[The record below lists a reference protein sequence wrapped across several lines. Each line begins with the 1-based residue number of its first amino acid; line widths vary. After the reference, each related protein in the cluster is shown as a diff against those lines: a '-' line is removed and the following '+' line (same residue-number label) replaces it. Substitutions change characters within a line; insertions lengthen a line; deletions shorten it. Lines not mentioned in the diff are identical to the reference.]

1 MNNNHIWISLVVVT
15 LFGNISCKHIS
26 TGDSQILS
34 ARMAVALPHAHA
46 PTPRALPAAVW
57 TGGAMIVW
65 GGVGAPNDVLDRAE
79 GAIYFPAAKRW
90 QEIPKVELASRFHH
104 SAVWTGKY
112 LAVWGGVESRSKE
125 RLSSGWL
132 YNPDTKEWR
141 PISGAQSPSP
151 RSGHSAVWTGKY
163 MIVWGGEADSG
174 VLQDGAMYD
183 PETDTWLAIA
193 TEAAPA
199 ARSFHTVAWSGTSM
213 LVWGGLG
220 EGGDL
225 NTGGV
230 FDPATNS
237 WKQMSNLGA
246 PGSRVS
252 HSAVWTGSKM
262 IVWGGRK
269 DSDQFLNDGAL
280 YDPIKDKWTPLAAA
294 QKIASPR
301 ELHTAVWTD
310 KEMVIWG
317 GQNGES
323 ILSGGAA
330 FNPEK
335 NTWRAIRDNRRSV
348 ARSQHS
354 AVWTG
359 SSMLVFGGRSKTGAF
374 VGNKVGVEI
383 FFENPAESASGN

>member
-1 MNNNHIWISLVVVT
+1 
-15 LFGNISCKHIS
+15 
-26 TGDSQILS
+26 
-34 ARMAVALPHAHA
+34 
-46 PTPRALPAAVW
+46 
-57 TGGAMIVW
+57 
-65 GGVGAPNDVLDRAE
+65 
-79 GAIYFPAAKRW
+79 
-90 QEIPKVELASRFHH
+90 
-104 SAVWTGKY
+104 
-112 LAVWGGVESRSKE
+112 
-125 RLSSGWL
+125 
-132 YNPDTKEWR
+132 
-141 PISGAQSPSP
+141 
-151 RSGHSAVWTGKY
+151 
-163 MIVWGGEADSG
+163 
-174 VLQDGAMYD
+174 
-183 PETDTWLAIA
+183 
-193 TEAAPA
+193 
-199 ARSFHTVAWSGTSM
+199 
-213 LVWGGLG
+213 
-220 EGGDL
+220 
-225 NTGGV
+225 
-230 FDPATNS
+230 
-237 WKQMSNLGA
+237 
-246 PGSRVS
+246 
-252 HSAVWTGSKM
+252 M

-294 QKIASPR
+294 QTIASPR